1 MSRLRFLVA
10 VVLCFNLAGCEASS
24 PPPAEGFVDVPGGKV
39 WYRIDGDGPGTPL
52 VVLHG
57 GPGAS
62 SYYLESLSRLGDDRP
77 VVFYDQLGAGRSDMP
92 SDTTLWRI
100 ERFMAE
106 LDSVRAHLGLE
117 EIHLL
122 GHSWGSMLATDYL
135 LGGAEG
141 VRSVVLASP
150 ALSAELWQRD
160 ADLLIATL
168 PDSLQEA
175 IRAHEE
181 AGTYDDPAYQSA
193 MMDFY
198 GRYVTLRWGPDV
210 DSTFA
215 RFGAELYHYMWGPS
229 EFFATGTLKEFDR
242 TDQLAEINIPTLLTA
257 GRHDEATP
265 ETTAWYQSLIP
276 GSSVEIFED
285 SSHMTMLEK
294 PDQYIDVVRDFL
306 RSVDAES
313 TE

>member
-1 MSRLRFLVA
+1 MNRLRFPVA
-10 VVLCFNLAGCEASS
+10 VVLCFSLAGCEASS

-62 SYYLESLSRLGDDRP
+62 SYYLESLARLGDDRP

-106 LDSVRAHLGLE
+106 LDSERGRLGLR

-122 GHSWGSMLATDYL
+122 GHSWGTMLATDYL
-135 LGGAEG
+135 LAGADG

-150 ALSAELWQRD
+150 ALSTPLWQRD
-160 ADLLIATL
+160 ADTLILTL
-168 PDSLQEA
+168 PDSIQEA
-175 IRAHEE
+175 IRIHE
-181 AGTYDDPAYQSA
+181 ADGNFDSPAYQAA
-193 MMDFY
+193 MAEFY
-198 GRYVTLRWGPDV
+198 ARFLTLRGGPEV

-215 RFGAELYHYMWGPS
+215 HFGAELYGYMWGPS
-229 EFFATGTLKEFDR
+229 EFTATGTLRDYDRTPRLGELNLPVLYTTGEFDEAR
-242 TDQLAEINIPTLLTA
+242 PTTVA
-257 GRHDEATP
+257 Y
-265 ETTAWYQSLIP
+265 YQSLTPGAEFAIIP
-276 GSSVEIFED
+276 GSA
-285 SSHMTMLEK
+285 HLTT
-294 PDQYIDVVRDFL
+294 IDAPEAFADTVRRFL
-306 RSVDAES
+306 RAVEQR
-313 TE
+313 

>member
-1 MSRLRFLVA
+1 MSRLRFLVG
-10 VVLCFNLAGCEASS
+10 VVLCLSLAGCEASS

-106 LDSVRAHLGLE
+106 LDSVRSRLGLR

-122 GHSWGSMLATDYL
+122 GHSWGTMLATDYL
-135 LGGAEG
+135 LAGAEG
-141 VRSVVLASP
+141 IRSVIMASP
-150 ALSAELWQRD
+150 ALSVALWERD
-160 ADLLIATL
+160 ADTLILTL
-168 PDSLQEA
+168 PDSIQEA
-175 IRAHEE
+175 IRIHE
-181 AGTYDDPAYQSA
+181 ADGNFDSPAYQA
-193 MMDFY
+193 AVAEFY
-198 GRYVTLRWGPDV
+198 ARFLTLRGGPEV

-215 RFGAELYHYMWGPS
+215 HFGAELYGYMWGPS
-229 EFFATGTLKEFDR
+229 EFTANGTLQNYNREPD
-242 TDQLAEINIPTLLTA
+242 LPTLDLPVLFTT
-257 GRHDEATP
+257 GRYDEATP
-265 ETTAWYQSLIP
+265 ETVMHYQSLVP
-276 GSSVEIFED
+276 GAEIQIFEQ
-285 SSHMTMLEK
+285 SAHLTMLDESDK
-294 PDQYIDVVRDFL
+294 YAEAIRHFL
-306 RSVDAES
+306 NKVDRSR
-313 TE
+313 